1 MSKLS
6 DLLDLYDLID
16 AQSTVPK
23 HCKIPDIE
31 SARRTLG
38 ETMDLRD
45 GWADVCLGFAKQQ
58 DWQPVMF
65 KQGQYVEGGQY
76 GWLLFCAM
84 ANLSTLRDQVYP
96 ALKERLNTQR
106 PPMEK

>member
-1 MSKLS
+1 MSTLRELI
-6 DLLDLYDLID
+6 DLFD
-16 AQSTVPK
+16 AQSTVPDSSR
-23 HCKIPDIE
+23 ISDMDT
-31 SARRTLG
+31 ARRTLG

-65 KQGQYVEGGQY
+65 KQGQYEEGGQY

-84 ANLSTLRDQVYP
+84 ANLSELRDQVYP

-106 PPMEK
+106 PPMGK